1 MNKCKRAFLAGGLLM
16 TCWLPVFAQDQPG
29 VPPATPADS
38 LIQAPEVRT
47 QVQTGLDTL
56 LIPSRPKHSPRKA
69 LLLSLALPGMGQI
82 YNRSYWKLP
91 LIYGGFGALGYFLVY
106 NNNRYQ
112 EFAEAYLKKLSSPNE
127 VVPVKGYPNGLL
139 QASNYKLGR
148 DTFRRNFELTI
159 ILTAALWA
167 LNMIDA
173 NVDAHMKGFDL
184 SDDISM
190 HIRPSSPGI
199 TPYPTA
205 GLSLVFTWK

>member
-1 MNKCKRAFLAGGLLM
+1 MG
-16 TCWLPVFAQDQPG
+16 CWLPVVAQDQPG
-29 VPPATPADS
+29 VTPATPADS

-91 LIYGGFGALGYFLVY
+91 LIYGGFGALGYFLID
-106 NNNRYQ
+106 NNNKYQ
-112 EFAEAYLKKLSSPNE
+112 EYAEAYLKKLSNPNE
-127 VVPVKGYPNGLL
+127 PVPVGKYTNLPD
-139 QASNYKLGR
+139 AARYRAGR
-148 DTFRRNFELTI
+148 DFYRRNFELTI

-184 SDDISM
+184 SDDISL

-205 GLSLVFTWK
+205 GLSLVLTWK